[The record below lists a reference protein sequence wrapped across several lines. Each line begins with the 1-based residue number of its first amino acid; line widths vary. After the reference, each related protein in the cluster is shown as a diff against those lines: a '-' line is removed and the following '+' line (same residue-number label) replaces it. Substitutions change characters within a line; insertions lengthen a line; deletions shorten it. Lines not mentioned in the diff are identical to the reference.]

1 MSLRTFER
9 SSLTASRLEKL
20 FESWPQLTLESM
32 SGTRP
37 VGVNG
42 RPLVISDGLW
52 RAVILRLPGD
62 SSEEAKEGISAE
74 GESIAGRRRS
84 GTGGE
89 ADFLWLQ
96 VKERKSAGPCCST
109 EGQAAILCSSSSVAE
124 NLIWL
129 STSAISRWRP
139 ALLLSS

>member
-20 FESWPQLTLESM
+20 FESWVQLTLESM

-42 RPLVISDGLW
+42 RPLAISDGLW

-62 SSEEAKEGISAE
+62 SSEEANESGRGSD
-74 GESIAGRRRS
+74 GESMAGRRRS

-89 ADFLWLQ
+89 
-96 VKERKSAGPCCST
+96 R
-109 EGQAAILCSSSSVAE
+109 
-124 NLIWL
+124 
-129 STSAISRWRP
+129 
-139 ALLLSS
+139 